1 MAKRFNPKFKQ
12 QAIDYAL
19 SNSHEPI
26 AAIAQKLGVGYST
39 LDKWIREA
47 NPVGSSKRQL
57 SPEQQR
63 ILELEKEVKQ
73 LREAND
79 NLKKSACVLSDR
91 SCQEKYT
98 VIQDLDVNEVT
109 VSSACQCLGVSTS
122 GYYAWR
128 KRQANPAQK
137 YNDLKAVYW
146 QHHARLG
153 APSLV
158 HDMHDLGY
166 SMSER
171 TVGRMLKKLGL
182 RSRIARKYK
191 HTTDSN
197 HRLPTAP
204 NLLDRQFTVN
214 EPNKIWTTDITYIR
228 TKQGWLYLC
237 VMLDLFSRRIV
248 GWQTS
253 YRIDRQLVC
262 DAFHY
267 AMARQGYPM
276 GVMVHSDQGS
286 QYCSRD
292 FRALLLTNN
301 CVQSMSRRG
310 NCWDNAVT
318 ESFFHTLK
326 VHVVHGSVFATRKEA
341 NAVLFDYIEIYYNRV
356 RRHSANGWLSPE
368 AFEQKYFKNLEGFVV
383 HDTV

>member
-1 MAKRFNPKFKQ
+1 MTE
-12 QAIDYAL
+12 IT
-19 SNSHEPI
+19 I
-26 AAIAQKLGVGYST
+26 
-39 LDKWIREA
+39 
-47 NPVGSSKRQL
+47 
-57 SPEQQR
+57 
-63 ILELEKEVKQ
+63 
-73 LREAND
+73 
-79 NLKKSACVLSDR
+79 
-91 SCQEKYT
+91 
-98 VIQDLDVNEVT
+98 
-109 VSSACQCLGVSTS
+109 SSACKCLGVSAS

-128 KRQANPAQK
+128 KKQIYVNQK
-137 YNDLKAVYW
+137 YTDLTVAYW

-158 HDMHDLGY
+158 HDMHDSGY
-166 SMSER
+166 CMSER

-182 RSRIARKYK
+182 RSKIARKYK

-204 NLLDRQFTVN
+204 NLLDRQFTVTR
-214 EPNKIWTTDITYIR
+214 PNRVWTTDITYIH
-228 TKQGWLYLC
+228 TKEGWLYLC

-253 YRIDRQLVC
+253 HRIDRQLVC
-262 DAFHY
+262 DAFNY
-267 AMARQGYPM
+267 AMARQGYPT

-292 FRALLLTNN
+292 FRSLLLTNN
-301 CVQSMSRRG
+301 CIQSMSRRG

-326 VHVVHGSVFATRKEA
+326 AHVVHGSVLTTRKET
-341 NAVLFDYIEIYYNRV
+341 NSVLFEYIEIYYNRI

-368 AFEQKYFKNLEGFVV
+368 AFEQKYFKNLEGSAV
-383 HDTV
+383 HNTV

>member
-1 MAKRFNPKFKQ
+1 MNRVT
-12 QAIDYAL
+12 I
-19 SNSHEPI
+19 
-26 AAIAQKLGVGYST
+26 
-39 LDKWIREA
+39 
-47 NPVGSSKRQL
+47 SSVCK
-57 SPEQQR
+57 
-63 ILELEKEVKQ
+63 
-73 LREAND
+73 
-79 NLKKSACVLSDR
+79 
-91 SCQEKYT
+91 
-98 VIQDLDVNEVT
+98 
-109 VSSACQCLGVSTS
+109 CLGVSTS

-128 KRQANPAQK
+128 KHQANTAQK
-137 YNDLKAVYW
+137 YNDLKASYW
-146 QHHARLG
+146 LHHARLG

-182 RSRIARKYK
+182 RSRISRKYK

-197 HRLPTAP
+197 HHFPTAP
-204 NLLDRQFTVN
+204 NLLERQFTVIQ
-214 EPNKIWTTDITYIR
+214 PNKVWTTDITYIC

-253 YRIDRQLVC
+253 HRIDRQLVC

-267 AMARQGYPM
+267 AMARQGYPT
-276 GVMVHSDQGS
+276 GVMVHSLAKQCFSGS

-292 FRALLLTNN
+292 FRTLLLTNN
-301 CVQSMSRRG
+301 CIQSMSRRG
-310 NCWDNAVT
+310 KCWDNAVT

-326 VHVVHGSVFATRKEA
+326 GHEVHGSLFTTRKEA
-341 NAVLFDYIEIYYNRV
+341 NTVLFDYIEIYYNRV

-368 AFEQKYFKNLEGFVV
+368 AFEHKYFKTLEG
-383 HDTV
+383 

>member
-1 MAKRFNPKFKQ
+1 MTE
-12 QAIDYAL
+12 I
-19 SNSHEPI
+19 
-26 AAIAQKLGVGYST
+26 
-39 LDKWIREA
+39 
-47 NPVGSSKRQL
+47 
-57 SPEQQR
+57 
-63 ILELEKEVKQ
+63 
-73 LREAND
+73 
-79 NLKKSACVLSDR
+79 
-91 SCQEKYT
+91 
-98 VIQDLDVNEVT
+98 T
-109 VSSACQCLGVSTS
+109 VSSACKCLGVSTS

-128 KRQANPAQK
+128 KRQIYVNQK
-137 YNDLKAVYW
+137 YTDLKAVYW

-166 SMSER
+166 CMSER
-171 TVGRMLKKLGL
+171 TVGRMLKKLSL
-182 RSRIARKYK
+182 RSKIARKYK

-204 NLLDRQFTVN
+204 NLLDRQFKVTL
-214 EPNKIWTTDITYIR
+214 PNKVWTTDITYIR
-228 TKQGWLYLC
+228 TKEGWLYLC
-237 VMLDLFSRRIV
+237 VMLDLFSRRII

-253 YRIDRQLVC
+253 HRIDRQLVC
-262 DAFHY
+262 DAFNY
-267 AMARQGYPM
+267 AMARQGYPT

-292 FRALLLTNN
+292 FRALLLANN
-301 CVQSMSRRG
+301 CIQSMSRRG

-326 VHVVHGSVFATRKEA
+326 GHVIHDSVFATRKEA
-341 NAVLFDYIEIYYNRV
+341 NAVLFEYIEVNYNRI

-368 AFEQKYFKNLEGFVV
+368 AFEHKYFKNLEGYAV

>member
-1 MAKRFNPKFKQ
+1 M
-12 QAIDYAL
+12 D
-19 SNSHEPI
+19 
-26 AAIAQKLGVGYST
+26 
-39 LDKWIREA
+39 A
-47 NPVGSSKRQL
+47 N
-57 SPEQQR
+57 E
-63 ILELEKEVKQ
+63 I
-73 LREAND
+73 
-79 NLKKSACVLSDR
+79 
-91 SCQEKYT
+91 
-98 VIQDLDVNEVT
+98 T
-109 VSSACQCLGVSTS
+109 VSSACKCLGVSTS

-128 KRQANPAQK
+128 KRQAHIAQK
-137 YNDLKAVYW
+137 YNDLKVVYW

-166 SMSER
+166 CMSER

-182 RSRIARKYK
+182 RSKISRKYK

-204 NLLDRQFTVN
+204 NLLDRQFTVTL
-214 EPNKIWTTDITYIR
+214 PNKVWTTDITYIR
-228 TKQGWLYLC
+228 TKEGWLYLC
-237 VMLDLFSRRIV
+237 VMLDLFSRRII

-253 YRIDRQLVC
+253 HRIDRQLVC
-262 DAFHY
+262 DAFNY
-267 AMARQGYPM
+267 AMARQGYPT

-292 FRALLLTNN
+292 FRALLLANN
-301 CVQSMSRRG
+301 CIQSMSRRG

-326 VHVVHGSVFATRKEA
+326 GHVIHDSVFATRKEA
-341 NAVLFDYIEIYYNRV
+341 NAVLFEYIEVYYNRI

-368 AFEQKYFKNLEGFVV
+368 AFEQKYFKNLEGYVV
-383 HDTV
+383 QDTV

>member
-1 MAKRFNPKFKQ
+1 M
-12 QAIDYAL
+12 
-19 SNSHEPI
+19 
-26 AAIAQKLGVGYST
+26 
-39 LDKWIREA
+39 
-47 NPVGSSKRQL
+47 
-57 SPEQQR
+57 
-63 ILELEKEVKQ
+63 
-73 LREAND
+73 
-79 NLKKSACVLSDR
+79 
-91 SCQEKYT
+91 
-98 VIQDLDVNEVT
+98 NEVN
-109 VSSACQCLGVSTS
+109 VSSACKCLGVSTS

-128 KRQANPAQK
+128 KCQANLAQK

-253 YRIDRQLVC
+253 HRIDRQLVC

-292 FRALLLTNN
+292 FRALLLTND
-301 CVQSMSRRG
+301 CTQSMSRRG

-326 VHVVHGSVFATRKEA
+326 GHVVHGSVFATRKEA
-341 NAVLFDYIEIYYNRV
+341 NTVLFDYIEIYYNRV

>member
-1 MAKRFNPKFKQ
+1 MN
-12 QAIDYAL
+12 
-19 SNSHEPI
+19 
-26 AAIAQKLGVGYST
+26 G
-39 LDKWIREA
+39 
-47 NPVGSSKRQL
+47 
-57 SPEQQR
+57 
-63 ILELEKEVKQ
+63 
-73 LREAND
+73 
-79 NLKKSACVLSDR
+79 
-91 SCQEKYT
+91 
-98 VIQDLDVNEVT
+98 VT
-109 VSSACQCLGVSTS
+109 VSSACKCLRVSTS

-128 KRQANPAQK
+128 KRKANTAQK

-182 RSRIARKYK
+182 RSRISRKYK

-204 NLLDRQFTVN
+204 NLLDRQFTVI
-214 EPNKIWTTDITYIR
+214 EPNKVWTTDITYIR

-253 YRIDRQLVC
+253 HRIDRQLVC
-262 DAFHY
+262 DAFNY
-267 AMARQGYPM
+267 AMARQGYPT

-292 FRALLLTNN
+292 FRTLLLTND
-301 CVQSMSRRG
+301 CIQSMSRRG

-326 VHVVHGSVFATRKEA
+326 GHVIHGSVFATRKEA
-341 NAVLFDYIEIYYNRV
+341 NAILFDYIEIYYNRV

-368 AFEQKYFKNLEGFVV
+368 AFEQKYFKNLEGSAV
-383 HDTV
+383 HNIV

>member
-1 MAKRFNPKFKQ
+1 MN
-12 QAIDYAL
+12 
-19 SNSHEPI
+19 
-26 AAIAQKLGVGYST
+26 G
-39 LDKWIREA
+39 
-47 NPVGSSKRQL
+47 
-57 SPEQQR
+57 
-63 ILELEKEVKQ
+63 
-73 LREAND
+73 
-79 NLKKSACVLSDR
+79 
-91 SCQEKYT
+91 
-98 VIQDLDVNEVT
+98 VT
-109 VSSACQCLGVSTS
+109 VSSACKCLSVSTS

-253 YRIDRQLVC
+253 HRIDRQLVC
-262 DAFHY
+262 DAFNY

-276 GVMVHSDQGS
+276 GVMVHSLAKQCFSGS

-326 VHVVHGSVFATRKEA
+326 GHVVHGSVFATRKEA